1 MSILYAIEWNISPEI
16 FDFGFLQIR
25 YYGLLFAIGFMTG
38 FYIIQK
44 YYRDA
49 NQDPLEVDSFLIYTI
64 IGGILGARLG
74 HILFYEFDYYASYP
88 SEILKVW
95 HGGLASHG
103 GVIGVLIST
112 YIFSRKYKKPF
123 LWIADRLAMP
133 AAFIGGL
140 IRLGNLMNSEIYGP
154 PTDLPW
160 GFIFRI
166 NGETIAKHP
175 TQIYE
180 ALAYFAIAAFIWWA
194 YNKENGKIHFGKLT
208 GYFLAL
214 VFTARFFIEFIKN
227 NQESFEDGMLLNMG
241 QLLSIPIVA
250 IGIYLITSSKNK
262 PNKLETQAH

>member
-1 MSILYAIEWNISPEI
+1 MWILQSIEWSVSPEI
-16 FDFGFLQIR
+16 FSIGFLHIR
-25 YYGLLFAIGFMTG
+25 YYGILFAIGFMAG

-49 NQDPLEVDSFLIYTI
+49 GQDPLEVDNFLIYTI
-64 IGGILGARLG
+64 LGGIIGARIG
-74 HILFYEFDYYASYP
+74 HIIFYEFDYYSAYP

-103 GVIGVLIST
+103 GVAGVLLST
-112 YIFSRKYKKPF
+112 YLFSRKYNKPF

-140 IRLGNLMNSEIYGP
+140 IRIGNLMNSEIYGP
-154 PTDLPW
+154 QTDLSW
-160 GFIFRI
+160 GFIFLR

-180 ALAYFAIAAFIWWA
+180 ALAYFAIAAFIWFV
-194 YNKENGKIHFGKLT
+194 YKKENGKVHFGKLS

-227 NQESFEDGMLLNMG
+227 NQASFEENMFLNVG
-241 QLLSIPIVA
+241 QLLSIPIVI
-250 IGIYLITSSKNK
+250 IGIYLIVSSKNK
-262 PNKLETQAH
+262 PKSLDEPQT